1 MEKTRE
7 YRIDFEIDE
16 KVIELMKAINKQRYE
31 LNVQY
36 ERIEAISIDD
46 KKYKVIVHFDERI
59 TKQQYQL
66 FINIIENKIIDME
79 QLNIIIK
86 KPKYFKVI
94 YKPMYN

>member
-46 KKYKVIVHFDERI
+46 KKYKVIVHFDEKI

>member
-1 MEKTRE
+1 MEKTKE
-7 YRIDFEIDE
+7 YRIDFEIDG
-16 KVIELMKAINKQRYE
+16 KVIELMKIINKHKYE

-36 ERIEAISIDD
+36 ERIEAITIDD
-46 KKYKVIVHFDERI
+46 NKYKVIIHFDEKI

-66 FINIIENKIIDME
+66 FLNIIENKIIDME